1 MSDPRL
7 AIEDLT
13 KAGYSEARIALELTE
28 ELRKSE
34 ELKEDQ
40 RIGQSTINRIKNGQ
54 QSARFDVG
62 QGLIRVRERL
72 LATAI
77 PSSGTSSRL
86 ASGL

>member
-34 ELKEDQ
+34 ELKKNQ

-77 PSSGTSSRL
+77 SSPGTSRRL
-86 ASGL
+86 ASSL